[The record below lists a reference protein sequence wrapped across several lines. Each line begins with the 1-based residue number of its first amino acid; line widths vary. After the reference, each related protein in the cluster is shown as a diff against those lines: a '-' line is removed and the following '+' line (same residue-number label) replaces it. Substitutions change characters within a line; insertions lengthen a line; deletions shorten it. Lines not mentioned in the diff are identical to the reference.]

1 MGIKESTLAQAVVT
15 SINVCAMIFIIIA
28 GSYLGFKTG
37 WAGYELPAGYF
48 PFGVNGMLA
57 GSATVFFAYIG
68 FDSVASTAEEVKNP
82 QRDLPLGIGLAL
94 SICCCLY
101 MMVSVVI
108 VGLVPYYAMDPD
120 TPISSAF
127 AAYGMQWAAY
137 LIAAGA
143 VTALCSTLMGSILP
157 QLVFPD
163 IPVLYQ

>member
-1 MGIKESTLAQAVVT
+1 MGDKLIPIRAMTKALSLEVRTVSIFSGSSTYTGLMLWLTLVLLSGIGCHWALVHGNKE
-15 SINVCAMIFIIIA
+15 
-28 GSYLGFKTG
+28 TG
-37 WAGYELPAGYF
+37 WAGYELPAGNRHPGLYF

-94 SICCCLY
+94 SVCCCLY

-108 VGLVPYYAMDPD
+108 VGL
-120 TPISSAF
+120 
-127 AAYGMQWAAY
+127 Y

-143 VTALCSTLMGSILP
+143 VMALCSTLMGSILP
-157 QLVFPD
+157 HN
-163 IPVLYQ
+163 